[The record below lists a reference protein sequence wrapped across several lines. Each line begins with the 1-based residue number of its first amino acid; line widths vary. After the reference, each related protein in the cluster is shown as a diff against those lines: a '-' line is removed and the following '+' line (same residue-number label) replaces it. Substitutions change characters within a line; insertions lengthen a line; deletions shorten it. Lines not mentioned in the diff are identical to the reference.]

1 MWLLRCVPLDDLC
14 ARAEPEY
21 ATVQRSGAKEREMGD
36 PNEINGYNLYDN
48 EIISEPEDEGD
59 QAEEDEE

>member
-1 MWLLRCVPLDDLC
+1 
-14 ARAEPEY
+14 
-21 ATVQRSGAKEREMGD
+21 MGD